1 MKREALSAL
10 VLAVALAGFPSVL
23 QAQLN
28 TAEPAGIVPAS
39 ITLSALLK
47 LHAAAV
53 GKLKP
58 GIAKTSSEAS
68 IYKEGDLTG
77 TRTEI
82 ASGDDYRDDVVLG
95 PFRSAEGRVHG
106 QEWVQNANGLTH
118 VLSGVHQRD
127 QNDRRA
133 IAHATQKD
141 SGVQLLGAVSN
152 PTSAYV
158 VKVSPPD
165 GRVEYV
171 FYDKSTHLVTRVE
184 RAVEDVREVVT
195 YDDFRATDGVTEAWH
210 IHTSDGRPGNDT
222 DEQMQTLQNG
232 VTIDPAKLA
241 VPADARN
248 PVTLGGVPRAALPVS
263 VLNDRIILKTQIGG
277 RKVDF
282 QLDSGASGI
291 LLDRSVAEAL
301 NIPLYGKLTEA
312 TAGTYMASRA
322 VVPEIVIGGV
332 KMQNVAIESAPF
344 HWYASDGTPIAGLMG
359 FDFIDG
365 SVVHI
370 DYVHG
375 TAEAIDPASFTVPA
389 GAIALPIRLDDQ
401 VPVITAKIGAAL
413 AQKFVFDTGA
423 DRSLLF
429 QEFVAA
435 HPGDTV
441 DQGLGEAMMESFPFV
456 EESGGVGGEIPI
468 APVEVSG
475 LGLSSLQFPRWLFYV
490 TQKAQAFN
498 QEDYDGLIGQDVL
511 RNFDLYLD
519 YHHATIYLVPNERY
533 RTRWG
538 S

>member
-1 MKREALSAL
+1 MRRSLL
-10 VLAVALAGFPSVL
+10 LAVLLAGFPSAL
-23 QAQLN
+23 PAQLN
-28 TAEPAGIVPAS
+28 TIEPAGIVPAS

-47 LHAAAV
+47 LHAAAL

-58 GIAKTSSEAS
+58 GIAKTRAETWT
-68 IYKEGDLTG
+68 YKEGDLTG
-77 TRTEI
+77 TRTSI
-82 ASGDDYRDDVVLG
+82 SSGDDYREDVALG
-95 PFRSAEGRVHG
+95 PFHSALGQVRG

-118 VLSGVHQRD
+118 LMTGVHERD
-127 QNDRRA
+127 ENNRRA
-133 IAHATQKD
+133 ISHALQKN
-141 SGVQLLGAVSN
+141 SGVQLLGMVSS
-152 PTSAYV
+152 PAPAYV

-171 FYDKSTHLVTRVE
+171 FYDKSNALITRVE

-195 YDDFRATDGVTEAWH
+195 YDDFRPTDGVTEAWH
-210 IHTSDGRPGNDT
+210 VHTSDGRPGNDT
-222 DEQMQTLQNG
+222 DAQMLTLQNG
-232 VTIDPAKLA
+232 VAVDAAKLA
-241 VPADARN
+241 VPPDARN
-248 PVTLGGVPRAALPVS
+248 PVTVGGARASLPVS
-263 VLNDRIILKTQIGG
+263 VLSDRIILRTQIGG

-301 NIPLYGKLTEA
+301 KIPLYGKLTEA

-322 VVPEIVIGGV
+322 LVPEIVIGGV
-332 KMQNVAIESAPF
+332 TMQNVAIEAAPF

-359 FDFIDG
+359 YDFIDG
-365 SVVHI
+365 SVLHV
-370 DYVHG
+370 DYVNG
-375 TAEAIDPASFTVPA
+375 TAEAIDQASFTVPA

-401 VPVITAKIGAAL
+401 VPVVTAKIGAAV

-435 HPGDTV
+435 HPADTV

-456 EESGGVGGEIPI
+456 EQSGGVGGEIPI
-468 APVEVSG
+468 APVQING
-475 LGLSSLQFPRWLFYV
+475 LGLSTLQFPRWLFYV

>member
-1 MKREALSAL
+1 MRYA
-10 VLAVALAGFPSVL
+10 VLLAGLLAGAPVALF
-23 QAQLN
+23 AQSN
-28 TAEPAGIVPAS
+28 TDQPPGIVPAS

-47 LHAAAV
+47 SHAAAV

-58 GIAKTSSEAS
+58 GTAKTRTESWT
-68 IYKEGDLTG
+68 YKEGELTG
-77 TRTEI
+77 TRTSI
-82 ASGDDYRDDVVLG
+82 ASGEDYRDDVTVG
-95 PFRSAEGRVHG
+95 PFHSAEGQVRG
-106 QEWVQNANGLTH
+106 QEWAQNANGLTH
-118 VLSGVHQRD
+118 LLSGVHQRD
-127 QNDRRA
+127 ENNRRA
-133 IAHATQKD
+133 LSHALQKD
-141 SGVQLLGAVSN
+141 SGVQLLGMIST
-152 PTSAYV
+152 PTPAYV

-165 GRVEYV
+165 GRTEYV
-171 FYDKSTHLVTRVE
+171 FYDKSTFLITRVE
-184 RAVEDVREVVT
+184 RAVEQVREVLT
-195 YDDFRATDGVTEAWH
+195 YDDFRATDGLTEAWH

-222 DEQMQTLQNG
+222 DAQLQTLQNG
-232 VTIDPAKLA
+232 VPVDAAKLA
-241 VPADARN
+241 VPPDARN
-248 PVTLGGVPRAALPVS
+248 PVTVGGARASLPVS
-263 VLNDRIILKTQIGG
+263 VLSDRIILKTQIGG

-301 NIPLYGKLTEA
+301 KIPLYGKLTEA

-322 VVPEIVIGGV
+322 IVPQINIGSV
-332 KMQNVAIESAPF
+332 TMQNVAIESAPF

-359 FDFIDG
+359 FDFIDCC
-365 SVVHI
+365 VLHV
-370 DYVHG
+370 DYVNG
-375 TAEAIDPASFTVPA
+375 TAEVIDPSGFTVPA

-401 VPVITAKIGAAL
+401 VPVVTAKIGTAL
-413 AQKFVFDTGA
+413 AKKFVFDTGA

-435 HPGDTV
+435 HPADTV
-441 DQGLGEAMMESFPFV
+441 DQGLGEAMMDSFPFV

-475 LGLSSLQFPRWLFYV
+475 LGLSGVQFPRWLFYV

-519 YHHATIYLVPNERY
+519 YHHSKIYLVPNERY

-538 S
+538 G